1 MNEALKIKWIWRFAK
16 EEDAFWRKVIIFKYG
31 ADNLGWW
38 SKKSPYPHRVGC
50 WKFILAGLKLFKTL
64 VHFQVRN
71 GSRVLVSRDVW
82 CGESSLMYKFPD
94 LFGMARFKEAMVDQM
109 FSRDGE
115 HIQWD
120 LSLLRSPNDWEEES
134 TCNLLA
140 KLDVMEVKPQGND
153 ELVWPHDSKGAFN
166 IKSFCRPLM
175 IGLCVLF
182 FLQQLFAGEKLLHKF
197 VLLLGC
203 HLRKSSNRGLF

>member
-1 MNEALKIKWIWRFAK
+1 MSSEASRRPRYWAVVSNDCGSQDQI
-16 EEDAFWRKVIIFKYG
+16 
-31 ADNLGWW
+31 GWW
-38 SKKSPYPHRVGC
+38 SKKSRYAHGVGC
-50 WKFILAGLKLFKTL
+50 WKFILAGLEFFKTL
-64 VHFQVRN
+64 VRFPVGN
-71 GSRVLVSRDVW
+71 GSRVLFWQNVW
-82 CGESSLMYKFPD
+82 CGDSSLKSQFPN
-94 LFGMARFKEAMVDQM
+94 LFRIAHFKEATMDRM
-109 FSRDGE
+109 FSRNGE

-120 LSLLRSPNDWEEES
+120 LSFVRRPNDWEEES
-134 TCNLLA
+134 ACNLLA